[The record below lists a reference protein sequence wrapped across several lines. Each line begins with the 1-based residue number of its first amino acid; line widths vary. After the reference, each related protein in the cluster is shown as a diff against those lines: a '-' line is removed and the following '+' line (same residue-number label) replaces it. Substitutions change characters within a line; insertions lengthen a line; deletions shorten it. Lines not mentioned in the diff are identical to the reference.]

1 MVISFSSIK
10 GGTGKTSI
18 CIHVANYCAAAGYR
32 VLVIDFDVQNSLSF
46 YYLDELSVTERKNLA
61 LALNT
66 KDLVGNIVPSNCFG
80 IDILASSFSLINLR
94 TIGANTLRRMI
105 AEAKP
110 GYDFI
115 FIDCAPTYDNLVQNA
130 IGASDLIFTPVRL
143 SQFDFKGALFYRD
156 QITQDTDRIGA
167 WRIIFN
173 FYKAPRTKIPNLFE
187 CSMNLFSEKPSMEQ
201 SFLFKFLKRP
211 CFNEASILGKRC
223 PTPQARRVCST
234 QFKVSRP
241 SSERIAQQGGT
252 RCRGNLM

>member
-173 FYKAPRTKIPNLFE
+173 FYKAARTKNSESLRMQYESLFREAFDGVIVPIQIPETTLLQRSIDTREKMSDAASKAGLFN
-187 CSMNLFSEKPSMEQ
+187 SIQ
-201 SFLFKFLKRP
+201 SLAALIGA
-211 CFNEASILGKRC
+211 N
-223 PTPQARRVCST
+223 RVT
-234 QFKVSRP
+234 GRY
-241 SSERIAQQGGT
+241 
-252 RCRGNLM
+252 